1 MAPTPFVSYAQN
13 REDVV
18 LARALKHVE
27 RGRYVDVGANDPVAD
42 SVSYAFYERGWSGIT
57 VEPVPDVRGPAARGC
72 APGTRSS
79 RRPSPAD
86 GDGTIT
92 LHQIA
97 DTGLST
103 LVDDVSDEHRGAGW
117 EVEDITV
124 ETRRLDAL
132 LDDAGW
138 AGQDIHFIVIDTEG
152 AERDVLETI
161 DLHRWRPW
169 VLVVEATRPNG
180 TEPTHEDWEHI
191 VLGAGYR
198 FCLFDGLSRFYVA
211 EEKADELG
219 PLLQTPANIL
229 DNYITHRQAV
239 LMRRARRGA
248 GGHDPSRR
256 DEPVGDPGVAY
267 RGDPDLGAR
276 RRRSVTPERE
286 EELLHQIHLH
296 VNHIQFVD
304 EQLEAERAVNDALR
318 RTLSWRVTRPLR
330 GLRGIRS
337 VAKRDAS

>member
-1 MAPTPFVSYAQN
+1 MGG
-13 REDVV
+13 
-18 LARALKHVE
+18 
-27 RGRYVDVGANDPVAD
+27 RGHHRRDP
-42 SVSYAFYERGWSGIT
+42 
-57 VEPVPDVRGPAARGC
+57 PAG
-72 APGTRSS
+72 S
-79 RRPSPAD
+79 
-86 GDGTIT
+86 
-92 LHQIA
+92 
-97 DTGLST
+97 
-103 LVDDVSDEHRGAGW
+103 
-117 EVEDITV
+117 
-124 ETRRLDAL
+124 L
-132 LDDAGW
+132 LEDAGW

-169 VLVVEATRPNG
+169 VLVVEATRRTAPSR
-180 TEPTHEDWEHI
+180 PTRDWEHL

-239 LMRRARRGA
+239 LSAELDAVRADMIRHDEMNQSAILELAHRG
-248 GGHDPSRR
+248 H
-256 DEPVGDPGVAY
+256 
-267 RGDPDLGAR
+267 PDLGVTPPDGR
-276 RRRSVTPERE
+276 RTPERE

-304 EQLEAERAVNDALR
+304 EQLETERAVNDALR

-330 GLRGIRS
+330 RAARHPVGRQEGRFLSEPTGASSVRRHVGRGWPRTGHGRLVS
-337 VAKRDAS
+337 APGRGAPARRAPRPRPP